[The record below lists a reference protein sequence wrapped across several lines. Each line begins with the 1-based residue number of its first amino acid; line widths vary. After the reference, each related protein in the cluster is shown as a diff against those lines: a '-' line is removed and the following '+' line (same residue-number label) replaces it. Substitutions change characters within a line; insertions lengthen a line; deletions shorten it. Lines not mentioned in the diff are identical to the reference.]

1 MTLNESIVEDAALE
15 WFGELGYSC
24 LGAEALT
31 PALSHGERESY
42 GEVVLA
48 GRLREAIRR
57 LNPAIP
63 EEARDEALRKVLRVG
78 TPALTQTNRAF
89 HKMLRDGVP
98 VEYPRPD
105 GSIAG
110 DHVRV
115 VDFGDVLKN
124 DWLAVN
130 QFTVIEG
137 ALPSTSGRGIG
148 GEGIGAHR
156 RPDIVVFVN
165 GLPLGLIEL
174 KNAADEDATIW
185 SAYAQLQTYKAEIPT
200 LLHYNAAL
208 VVSDGLQARMGSVT
222 ANQEWFKVWRT
233 INGEGDA
240 PKTALE
246 LEVLVRG
253 VFERQRF
260 LDLLHHF
267 IVFEEDPDSG
277 ALHKIIAGYHQFHAV
292 NAAVEETVR
301 ASGMIEPTSVL
312 REDEGTYWAG
322 RMHGGKPGDRRAG
335 VVWHTQGS
343 GKSFSMLFFAARVVR
358 HPAMQNPTLVV
369 LTDRNDLDDQLF
381 GQFQRCA
388 DILGQTPVQASG
400 REHLRELLNRA
411 SGGVVFT
418 TIHKFAALTPS
429 PPTPLPRGEG
439 GHYRGGFDFSGLK
452 ERAREMRKKQTPA
465 EDMLWELLRNRQLN
479 DAKFRRQ
486 HQFGEYVCDFY
497 CADEKL
503 VVECDGAVHQTPE
516 AIAHDQKRDAYL
528 KSQRVTVL
536 RFENRVVLDE
546 TEQVLES
553 ICSHLPS
560 TSGRGAG
567 GEGNVAQSGR
577 MEMLSDRCNIV
588 VIADEAHR
596 SQYGF
601 GGKVNEKTGEMSYGF
616 ASNLRDALPN
626 ASFIGFTGT
635 PIEKTDANTRAVF
648 GDYISIYDIQ
658 RAVADKATVPIY
670 YESRISKL
678 SLNAAELPKLD
689 AEFEEIT
696 EGEELTKKEKLK
708 TKWAALEALVGDPKR
723 IALVAADLVEHFEK
737 RLDAMD
743 GKAMVVCMSRRI
755 CVDLYSALIQLRPEW
770 ETETLKVVMTGSAED
785 GPEWQK
791 HIGSKQRRRELANQF
806 KDAKNPFKIVIVR
819 DMWLTG
825 FDAPCLHTMYAD
837 KPMQGHGLMQAIAR
851 VNRVFR
857 DKPGGLVVDYLGLA
871 DQLKK
876 ALMTYTESGGQGNP
890 TFDTAQAIAVMLEKH
905 GIASD
910 IMHGFNWD
918 KWTSG
923 TPTERLQLIP
933 AGQEH
938 ILEQEDGK
946 KRWGQVVTELS
957 RAFALCAASDEATE
971 VRDDVSFFQALQAA
985 LNKQSSQNR
994 KTPEQIDAA
1003 IRQLV
1008 SKAISTEGQVID
1020 VFTAAGLKQPDIG
1033 ILDDRFLAEVRGLKH
1048 KNVAAELLEKL
1059 LKDELKT
1066 RSKHNLVQSQLFS
1079 DKLKKTLNAYH
1090 NRAISTMEVIEELI
1104 RLAKEVQ
1111 QSGNRT
1117 GLTSDEWAFYDA
1129 LATSDSAKQAMG
1141 DDKLKLIAAE
1151 LIVKVRQSV
1160 TIDWTLRESA
1170 RSKIKVMV
1178 KRILNKHG
1186 YPPDLQEEAVKTV
1199 LAQAELLCAEWV

>member
-1 MTLNESIVEDAALE
+1 MSLNESIVEDAALE
-15 WFGELGYSC
+15 WFGELGYA
-24 LGAEALT
+24 LAHGPDLAPGEAAAERN
-31 PALSHGERESY
+31 SF
-42 GEVVLA
+42 GEVVLV

-63 EEARDEALRKVLRVG
+63 DEAREEALRKLLRVA
-78 TPALTQTNRAF
+78 TPSPTQTNRDF
-89 HKMLRDGVP
+89 HRMLRDGVP

-110 DHVRV
+110 DHVRL
-115 VDFGDVLKN
+115 VDFADVRAN
-124 DWLAVN
+124 DFLVVN

-137 ALPSTSGRGIG
+137 Q
-148 GEGIGAHR
+148 HNR
-156 RPDIVVFVN
+156 RPDIVVFLN

-185 SAYAQLQTYKAEIPT
+185 SAYAQLQTYKAEVAS

-233 INGEGDA
+233 IDGEGDA

-301 ASGMIEPTSVL
+301 ASGMSETGSVL
-312 REDEGTYWAG
+312 REDAGTFWSG
-322 RMHGGKPGDRRAG
+322 RQRGGKPGDRRAG

-400 REHLRELLNRA
+400 REHLRELPNRA

-418 TIHKFAALTPS
+418 TIHKFMPEKGDPTS
-429 PPTPLPRGEG
+429 PRLRGTGAMPEL
-439 GHYRGGFDFSGLK
+439 S
-452 ERAREMRKKQTPA
+452 ARQ
-465 EDMLWELLRNRQLN
+465 
-479 DAKFRRQ
+479 
-486 HQFGEYVCDFY
+486 
-497 CADEKL
+497 
-503 VVECDGAVHQTPE
+503 
-516 AIAHDQKRDAYL
+516 
-528 KSQRVTVL
+528 
-536 RFENRVVLDE
+536 
-546 TEQVLES
+546 
-553 ICSHLPS
+553 
-560 TSGRGAG
+560 
-567 GEGNVAQSGR
+567 
-577 MEMLSDRCNIV
+577 NIV

-689 AEFEEIT
+689 AEFEGIIPQSRD
-696 EGEELTKKEKLK
+696 EEEFRQKMIA
-708 TKWAALEALVGDPKR
+708 KWAALEALVGDPKR
-723 IALVAADLVEHFEK
+723 IALVAADLVAHFEK
-737 RLDAMD
+737 RVEAMD
-743 GKAMVVCMSRRI
+743 GKAMIVCMSRRI
-755 CVDLYSALIQLRPEW
+755 AVDLSNALIALRPDWASAKDDDAEA
-770 ETETLKVVMTGSAED
+770 EKGKACVVKVVMTGSADD
-785 GPEWQK
+785 GPDWQP
-791 HIGSKQRRRELANQF
+791 HIRSKDKRRKLANRF
-806 KDAKNPFKIVIVR
+806 KDAKDPFRIVIVR

-876 ALMTYTESGGQGNP
+876 ALVTYTESGGQGDP

-905 GIASD
+905 GIACD
-910 IMHGFNWD
+910 LMHGFHWD
-918 KWTSG
+918 KWTTG
-923 TPTERLQLIP
+923 KPTERLALIP

-946 KRWGQVVTELS
+946 KRWVQVVTELS
-957 RAFALCAASDEATE
+957 RAFALCAASDSATE
-971 VRDDVSFFQALQAA
+971 IRDDVSFFQALQAA
-985 LNKQSSQNR
+985 LNKQSRTNR

-1008 SKAISTEGQVID
+1008 SKAITTEGQVID
-1020 VFTAAGLKQPDIG
+1020 VFTAAGLPKPDIS
-1033 ILDDRFLAEVRGLKH
+1033 ILSDQFLAEVRGLKH

-1059 LKDELKT
+1059 LKDELKV
-1066 RSKHNLVQSQLFS
+1066 RSKRNLVQSRVFS
-1079 DKLKKTLNAYH
+1079 EKLKKTLNAYH
-1090 NRAISTMEVIEELI
+1090 NRAISTMQVIEELI
-1104 RLAKEVQ
+1104 KLAKDLDAATKAGKEM
-1111 QSGNRT
+1111 
-1117 GLTSDEWAFYDA
+1117 GLTEDEKAFYDA
-1129 LATSDSAKQAMG
+1129 LAANDSAVTAMG
-1141 DDKLKLIAAE
+1141 DAKLKVIAAE
-1151 LIVKVRQSV
+1151 LITQVKKSV

-1170 RSKIKVMV
+1170 RAKIKVMV

>member
-1 MTLNESIVEDAALE
+1 MSLNESTVEAATLE
-15 WFGELGYSC
+15 WFEALGYSC
-24 LGAEALT
+24 KNGLLIAPGEAAAERDSFAD
-31 PALSHGERESY
+31 
-42 GEVVLA
+42 VVLVA
-48 GRLREAIRR
+48 RLREAIRR
-57 LNPAIP
+57 LNVTIP
-63 EEARDEALRKVLRVG
+63 DEAREDALRKVLRVG
-78 TPALTQTNRAF
+78 SPSLTQTNRAF

-98 VEYPRPD
+98 VEYPRAD

-110 DHVRV
+110 DHVRLI
-115 VDFGDVLKN
+115 DFDDVNAN

-137 ALPSTSGRGIG
+137 QRN
-148 GEGIGAHR
+148 R
-156 RPDIVVFVN
+156 RPDMVVFVN
-165 GLPLGLIEL
+165 GLPLAVIEL
-174 KNAADEDATIW
+174 KNAADEGATIW
-185 SAYAQLQTYKAEIPT
+185 SAYAQLQTYKAEIAS
-200 LLHYNAAL
+200 LLHYNAVL
-208 VVSDGLQARMGSVT
+208 VVSDGTYARVGSVT

-233 INGEGDA
+233 IDGKADE
-240 PKTALE
+240 PKVALE

-253 VFERQRF
+253 VFERKRF

-301 ASGMIEPTSVL
+301 ASGMADRNVA
-312 REDEGTYWAG
+312 RENADTYLGSYWAG
-322 RMHGGKPGDRRAG
+322 RMHGGMPGDRRAG

-343 GKSFSMLFFAARVVR
+343 GKSFSMLFYAARVVR
-358 HPAMQNPTLVV
+358 HPAMLNPTLVV

-388 DILGQTPVQASG
+388 DILGQTPVQASS

-418 TIHKFAALTPS
+418 TIHKFMPEKGDGLDNRMPALS
-429 PPTPLPRGEG
+429 
-439 GHYRGGFDFSGLK
+439 
-452 ERAREMRKKQTPA
+452 ARQ
-465 EDMLWELLRNRQLN
+465 
-479 DAKFRRQ
+479 
-486 HQFGEYVCDFY
+486 
-497 CADEKL
+497 
-503 VVECDGAVHQTPE
+503 
-516 AIAHDQKRDAYL
+516 
-528 KSQRVTVL
+528 
-536 RFENRVVLDE
+536 
-546 TEQVLES
+546 
-553 ICSHLPS
+553 
-560 TSGRGAG
+560 
-567 GEGNVAQSGR
+567 
-577 MEMLSDRCNIV
+577 NIV

-601 GGKVNEKTGEMSYGF
+601 GGKVNSETGEMSYGF

-658 RAVADKATVPIY
+658 RAVVDKATVPIY

-678 SLNAAELPKLD
+678 SLNAAEMPKLD

-723 IALVAADLVEHFEK
+723 IALVAADMVAHFEK
-737 RLDAMD
+737 RVEAME
-743 GKAMVVCMSRRI
+743 GKAMIVCMSRRI
-755 CVDLYSALIQLRPEW
+755 AVDLYNALIDLRPDW
-770 ETETLKVVMTGSAED
+770 ASAKDDDAETEKGKSCVVKVVMTGSADD
-785 GPEWQK
+785 GPDWQP
-791 HIGSKQRRRELANQF
+791 HIRSKDKRRKLANRF
-806 KDAKNPFKIVIVR
+806 KDSKDPFRIVIVR

-876 ALMTYTESGGQGNP
+876 ALITYTESGGQGNP
-890 TFDTAQAIAVMLEKH
+890 TFDTADAVAVMLEKH
-905 GIASD
+905 GIATD
-910 IMHGFNWD
+910 MMHGFNWD

-923 TPTERLQLIP
+923 KPTERLALIP

-938 ILEQEDGK
+938 ILEQDDGK
-946 KRWGQVVTELS
+946 TRWVQVVTELS
-957 RAFALCAASDEATE
+957 RAFALCAASDEATAI
-971 VRDDVSFFQALQAA
+971 RDDVSFFQALQAA
-985 LNKQSSQNR
+985 LNKQTVNHN

-1008 SKAISTEGQVID
+1008 SKAITTEGQVID
-1020 VFTAAGLKQPDIG
+1020 VFTAAGLKTPNIG
-1033 ILDDRFLAEVRGLKH
+1033 ILDDNFLAEVRGLKH

-1059 LKDELKT
+1059 LKDELKV
-1066 RSKHNLVQSQLFS
+1066 RARRNVVQSQIFS
-1079 DKLKKTLNAYH
+1079 EKLKKTLNAYH
-1090 NRAISTMEVIEELI
+1090 NRAISTMQVIEDLI
-1104 RLAKEVQ
+1104 ELAKELDAATKR
-1111 QSGNRT
+1111 GEAL
-1117 GLTSDEWAFYDA
+1117 GLSDDEVAFYDA
-1129 LATSDSAKQAMG
+1129 LANNESAVQVMG
-1141 DDKLKLIAAE
+1141 DKQLRVIATE
-1151 LIVKVRQSV
+1151 LVTQVRKNA

-1170 RSKIKVMV
+1170 RAKIRVMV
-1178 KRILNKHG
+1178 KRILNKYG
-1186 YPPDLQEEAVKTV
+1186 YPPDLQEEAVKT
-1199 LAQAELLCAEWV
+1199 LLMQAELLCAEVSS